1 MAGTHTSASAIDWS
15 LAKLINHPT
24 VLEKARMEMDKVV
37 GNNRLVEESNYRL
50 PYIQAII
57 KETLRLHPPI
67 PLISRKSM
75 KECLVHWKGP
85 QVLGKSNGIQAW
97 EWFLQSNERDGPGVI
112 DVKGQ
117 HFQLLPFGTGRKG
130 WLGLSLAMQEVPTIL
145 AVMIQCFD

>member
-1 MAGTHTSASAIDWS
+1 MFICLKIMIHSIIITFQDFFMAGTHTSASAIEWS

-75 KECLVHWKGP
+75 KECNINERMLGP
-85 QVLGKSNGIQAW
+85 LEGTPSLGKIQW
-97 EWFLQSNERDGPGVI
+97 NSSLRVI
-112 DVKGQ
+112 
-117 HFQLLPFGTGRKG
+117 L
-130 WLGLSLAMQEVPTIL
+130 TI
-145 AVMIQCFD
+145 Q